1 MYHKKS
7 KKHFFVL
14 LFYHTLIA
22 KALFSQASIISR
34 SPSPL
39 RTQPFVSVNDI
50 VHSGQKKL
58 YSGQNFSQLSRKSGN
73 NIIFVP
79 NEE

>member
-39 RTQPFVSVNDI
+39 RTQPFRI
-50 VHSGQKKL
+50 
-58 YSGQNFSQLSRKSGN
+58 RK
-73 NIIFVP
+73 
-79 NEE
+79 